1 LKALVNRGEGDMAVD
16 LVDVPEP
23 EPGPSEAIVESRAVA
38 VNRGELRLLKAR
50 PQGWRPG
57 QDVGGVVVAK
67 AADGSGPGPGTRVV
81 AWPEQAGWAQR
92 VAVPTSHLAPIAD
105 IVTFAQAAT
114 LPIAGMTALRALRL
128 GDPLAGKQVLIMG
141 ASGGVGRFAVEL
153 AAGAGAIVTGVARDV
168 ERAAGLEELGATTV
182 FFDLNDL
189 DGRFD
194 LILESSGGRSLE
206 AAVRVVAPGGQIV
219 VFGNSSNTPASL
231 SFSDFR
237 GRAGAQII
245 AFFVYESGEPP
256 AFGDD
261 LQTLADLI
269 ANDKLHPSIGLERPW
284 TEANSVFEALAGR
297 YVNGKAVLLV
307 D

>member
-1 LKALVNRGEGDMAVD
+1 MKALVNEGMGAMAVD
-16 LVDVPEP
+16 LVEVPEP
-23 EPGPSEAIVESRAVA
+23 QPGPNEAMVEVRAVS

-57 QDVGGVVVAK
+57 QDVGGVIVEQ

-81 AWPEQAGWAQR
+81 AWPEQEGWAER
-92 VAVPTSHLAPIAD
+92 VAVPTTHLAPIAD
-105 IVTFAQAAT
+105 VVSFSQAAT

-128 GDPLAGKQVLIMG
+128 GDPLSGKQVLITG

-153 AAGAGAIVTGVARDV
+153 AAGAGAIVTGVAGD
-168 ERAAGLEELGATTV
+168 ETRAAGLRELGASEV
-182 FFDLNDL
+182 VIDL
-189 DGRFD
+189 DRLEGNFD
-194 LILESSGGRSLE
+194 LILESTGGPYFE

-219 VFGNSSNTPASL
+219 VFGNSSNTPATL

-237 GRAGAQII
+237 GRAGASIV

-256 AFGDD
+256 TFGED
-261 LQTLADLI
+261 LRLLADLI
-269 ANDKLHPSIGLERPW
+269 ADDKLHPSIGLERPW
-284 TEANSVFEALAGR
+284 TEANSVFEALDNR
-297 YVNGKAVLLV
+297 QVNGKAVLLV

>member
-1 LKALVNRGEGDMAVD
+1 MKALVNRGGGGRVVD

-23 EPGPSEAIVESRAVA
+23 EPGPSEAIVEIAAVA
-38 VNRGELRLLKAR
+38 INRGELRLLKAR

-57 QDVGGVVVAK
+57 QDVAGVVVVR

-92 VAVPTSHLAPIAD
+92 VALPTSHIAPIGD
-105 IVTFAQAAT
+105 DVSFSQAAT

-128 GDPLAGKQVLIMG
+128 GDPLAGKQVLISG

-153 AAGAGAIVTGVARDV
+153 AAGAGAIVTGVARDA
-168 ERAAGLEELGATTV
+168 ERAAGLRELGATDVT
-182 FFDLNDL
+182 FDPNQLE
-189 DGRFD
+189 GPFD
-194 LILESSGGRSLE
+194 LILESTGGHSLE
-206 AAVRVVAPGGQIV
+206 AAVRLVAPGGRV
-219 VFGNSSNTPASL
+219 VLFGNSSDTPSQI
-231 SFSDFR
+231 SFADFR
-237 GRAGAQII
+237 GRAGAQIV

-261 LQTLADLI
+261 LRLLADLI
-269 ANDKLHPSIGLERPW
+269 ADDKLHPSIGLEKPW

-297 YVNGKAVLLV
+297 QVNGKAVLIV